1 MLLTKAFKLTVICT
15 PVIRQ
20 LNLLDPPENLTI
32 TDPGH
37 LGNLEISWSPS
48 QEQVRMKEQGQCLVL
63 YELHYYDSYSSS
75 WTVSSIRT
83 TQTSFRAQFDLG
95 QEVKV
100 RIYTLISGACAD
112 GRTAKSKNFTEV
124 VQKPDMAGQNGLQDF
139 ICLYYYMEHLFCSWK
154 RSSKM
159 PAKAQEAFYYWHR
172 EMAHTKEC
180 PFYILSGGFRSGCN
194 FSGTDLPTF
203 SDINLCVNMSS
214 DDPVRPL
221 YVTLQIQNI
230 VKPKP
235 PGDLRVEAGADKQL
249 RVHWGSPAG
258 RIPQHCLLW
267 QVQTRR
273 EGQEEKPTQLNCC
286 NSMYITLLM
295 SCLRVRCML
304 NKYCANSGVW
314 SDWSPS
320 VCYPG
325 MEYCYIKIM
334 LLKYIA
340 HCRKSFEIQ
349 YQKIVTCHS
358 HFTSESKKYFLMV
371 NYVTFLV
378 EGLPTTCF
386 Y

>member
-1 MLLTKAFKLTVICT
+1 MFSIAFVGPMWDLMMAGNIYLTLQVLLLMNLGFCYSTV
-15 PVIRQ
+15 
-20 LNLLDPPENLTI
+20 DPPENLTI

-75 WTVSSIRT
+75 WTSIRT

-124 VQKPDMAGQNGLQDF
+124 VQKPDMAGIDGLQDF

-273 EGQEEKPTQLNCC
+273 EGQEEKPTRISSTETAVMLALPDNE
-286 NSMYITLLM
+286 M

-320 VCYPG
+320 VCYPEKRSLASVPSQG
-325 MEYCYIKIM
+325 MFPKYR
-334 LLKYIA
+334 YIA
-340 HCRKSFEIQ
+340 IANIKGL
-349 YQKIVTCHS
+349 VTVCACELS
-358 HFTSESKKYFLMV
+358 SDL
-371 NYVTFLV
+371 
-378 EGLPTTCF
+378 
-386 Y
+386 